1 VPGLLQKIEISSVK
15 EGTITGGRR
24 AEGKVMK
31 HREHLDE
38 PVRKHPSAL
47 RMANKRL
54 QQEIAERKRVEQAVQ
69 DAREYAESIVETVRE
84 PLVVLDAD
92 LRVISVN
99 HSFYQTFKVIPADTK
114 GKLIYDLGNRQWNIS
129 KLRVLLEEI
138 IPRDNQFQNFEVDH
152 VFPAIGRKIML
163 LNARQIYSKGIGARM
178 ILLAIED
185 ITERKRAEEEI
196 KKLNEDLKHR
206 AIELE
211 VSYKELET
219 FSYSVSHDL
228 RTPLLGINGLARML
242 LEKHLKYLDA
252 KGQRFLSILH
262 ASTQK
267 MLQLIDDLLTFSRSE
282 HQEMRS
288 SDIDMGALAKAVI
301 EELKSMI
308 PGQTLLLDVKPLPPA
323 RGDQSMIRQ
332 VFVNLLSNAIKFT
345 RPKGS
350 GLIEIGC
357 KVEDIQNIYC
367 VKDNGVGFDM
377 QYADKLFEA
386 FQRHHRVDEFEGTGV
401 GLAIVQRII
410 HRHGGQVWAEGE
422 VNKGATFY
430 FTLPRGEKRDG
441 D

>member
-1 VPGLLQKIEISSVK
+1 MKHQEHLEESVK
-15 EGTITGGRR
+15 ERTT
-24 AEGKVMK
+24 E
-31 HREHLDE
+31 
-38 PVRKHPSAL
+38 L
-47 RMANKRL
+47 RMANEQL
-54 QQEIAERKRVEQAVQ
+54 QKEMTERKRAEQAVQ
-69 DAREYAESIVETVRE
+69 EAREYAESIVETVRE
-84 PLVVLDAD
+84 SLVVLNTD
-92 LRVISVN
+92 LRVMSAN
-99 HSFYQTFKVIPADTK
+99 HSFYQTFKVTPEETE

-129 KLRVLLEEI
+129 KLRVFLEEI

-152 VFPAIGRKIML
+152 MFPAIGRKIML

-228 RTPLLGINGLARML
+228 RTPLLGVHGLARML
-242 LEKHLKYLDA
+242 LEKHSNYLDA